1 MKTKELLTQARD
13 CARNCDP
20 KGLSVS
26 GPNFKV
32 TEYFRAPHLL
42 GEVADRLEVV
52 QEMYEQAISSS
63 VTWEA
68 RAIKEAS
75 RAADLQAQVDELMV
89 QLRIASEKMNAA
101 HGSMFD
107 QCLSNPIMNSWGNPI
122 NVGLI
127 NDLQPAARKAI
138 EVITKITGE
147 TK

>member
-1 MKTKELLTQARD
+1 MKTKELLSQARD
-13 CARNCDP
+13 CAKNCDP

-52 QEMYEQAISSS
+52 QEGYDKAISSS

-68 RAIKEAS
+68 RATKEAS
-75 RAADLQAQVDELMV
+75 RAEDLLEQRDELLAALEAAVECGMV
-89 QLRIASEKMNAA
+89 PTSSATEGGAMRYVKQAHVADQIRAAISKAKGGAS
-101 HGSMFD
+101 
-107 QCLSNPIMNSWGNPI
+107 
-122 NVGLI
+122 
-127 NDLQPAARKAI
+127 
-138 EVITKITGE
+138 ITKITGE

>member
-13 CARNCDP
+13 CAKNCDP

-52 QEMYEQAISSS
+52 QEGYDQAISSS

-75 RAADLQAQVDELMV
+75 RAADLQAQVDEL
-89 QLRIASEKMNAA
+89 LAA
-101 HGSMFD
+101 ANHL
-107 QCLSNPIMNSWGNPI
+107 LSNAVFVNFSGEWNAVEDADLTGYCQPLQDVI
-122 NVGLI
+122 N
-127 NDLQPAARKAI
+127 
-138 EVITKITGE
+138 KITGE